1 MDHKEIIEVKGAK
14 VHNLRNI
21 NVNIPK
27 NKLIVITGV
36 SGSGKS
42 SLAFNTIYAE
52 GQRRYIESLSSYA
65 RQFLGKLEKP
75 QVDSINGISPAI
87 SIEQKSISKN
97 TRSTVGTVTEIY
109 DYLKILFSRIGKTYS
124 PISNQIV
131 KKDQISDIIDFVSKN
146 KDQTCYILTKITE
159 KDSLQ
164 SLLKRGY
171 SRLLIKNEIHKIND
185 LIENNYILQNK
196 ESSII
201 IDRILIRDDIDLQNR
216 LTESIET
223 AFFEGDGSCII
234 NLNKKNYFFSDKFE
248 LDGLKFEV
256 PSIHLFSFN
265 NPYGAC
271 RKCEGYGKIIEL
283 DSKKIIKNNTLSV
296 YEGAV
301 SCWSGQ
307 KLGKWKDRFIKNAIE
322 YNFPIHKAYKELS
335 LKELDLLWHG
345 NSKCKG
351 ILTFFQKLDE
361 KKHKIQNRVI
371 SSRYKSRKTCE
382 ECKGSRLRK
391 DAFYVKINKHSI
403 IDILNMRLSDS
414 YKFFKKLKLNKLD
427 NEIASDIIL
436 EIKTR
441 LKYLIDVGLP
451 YLTLSRQSSTLS
463 GGETQRVN
471 LTKSLGNS
479 LVGSMYILD
488 EPSIGLHSRDTKTL
502 IQTLKKLRDLGNT
515 VIVVEHDEAIMK
527 EADEIIDLGPLA
539 GINGGELVFQGNI
552 SKVKKSQ
559 HSLTAKYLSNKIE
572 IKTPK
577 HRRKWKHKISVKKIN
592 KYNIINLNVN
602 VPLDCLTLITG
613 VSGSGKST
621 MINEIINSG
630 LEEKFEGLTSKER
643 SYKSLTINT
652 NNYNKVEY
660 INQNP
665 IGRSSRSNPITY
677 IKAYDDI
684 RKLYSNQEISKVR
697 KYKNGFFSF
706 NIPGG
711 RCENC
716 KGEGEITVEM
726 QFMSDVHLQCE
737 ACKGKKFKDEVL
749 DVKFAG
755 KNIFDILNLS
765 VDESILFFKKNNC
778 QSIATKIKPLQ
789 DVGLGYIKL
798 GQSSSS
804 LSGGEAQRVKLA
816 SFLKKSQNQDKIIF
830 IFDEPTT
837 GLHFHD
843 IKKLLISFESLI
855 NNGHSIIC
863 IEHNLDIIKCADW
876 IIDLGPEG
884 GDKGGKIVFEG
895 TPENLLKCK
904 NSITAKYL
912 KEKIY

>member
-1 MDHKEIIEVKGAK
+1 MDKEDLIELKGVK

-27 NKLIVITGV
+27 NRLIVITGV

-75 QVDSINGISPAI
+75 KVDSINGISPAI

-97 TRSTVGTVTEIY
+97 TRSTVGTITEIY
-109 DYLKILFSRIGKTYS
+109 DYLKILFSRIGQTYS
-124 PISNQIV
+124 PVSNKVV
-131 KKDQISDIIDFVSKN
+131 KKDQISDIINFVSRR
-146 KDQTCYILTKITE
+146 KDETCYILTKIKDE
-159 KDSLQ
+159 DSLK
-164 SLLKRGY
+164 SLLKKGY
-171 SRLLIKNEIHKIND
+171 SRLLIQDKINKIND
-185 LIENNYILQNK
+185 LIENNSILENE
-196 ESSII
+196 ESYII
-201 IDRILIRDDIDLQNR
+201 IDRIIISNDTNLSSR
-216 LTESIET
+216 LSSSIET

-234 NLNKKNYFFSDKFE
+234 SLNNEKYHFSDKFE
-248 LDGLKFEV
+248 LDGLKFET

-271 RKCEGYGKIIEL
+271 RKCEGFGNIIEI
-283 DSKKIIKNNTLSV
+283 DNKKIIKNNTLSV
-296 YEGAV
+296 YEGVV
-301 SCWSGQ
+301 SCWSGI
-307 KLGKWKDRFIKNAIE
+307 KLGKWKDRFIKKSIE
-322 YNFPIHKAYKELS
+322 YDFPIHKSYKDLS
-335 LKELDLLWHG
+335 SKELDLLWHG
-345 NSKCKG
+345 NNECKG
-351 ILTFFQKLDE
+351 IFSFFKKLDA

-371 SSRYKSRKTCE
+371 SSRYKSRKTCN
-382 ECKGSRLRK
+382 ECEGSRLRK
-391 DAFYVKINKHSI
+391 DASYVKINKHSI
-403 IDILNMRLSDS
+403 IDILNMRLADS
-414 YKFFKKLKLNKLD
+414 YNFFKRLKLNKSE

-436 EIKTR
+436 ELKTR

-451 YLTLSRQSSTLS
+451 YLTLSRQASTLS

-471 LTKSLGNS
+471 LTTSLGSS
-479 LVGSMYILD
+479 LIGSMYILD

-502 IQTLKKLRDLGNT
+502 IKTLKGLRDLGNT
-515 VIVVEHDEAIMK
+515 VIVVEHDETIMR

-539 GINGGELVFQGNI
+539 GINGGEVVFQGKI
-552 SKVKKSQ
+552 SDMKGSED
-559 HSLTAKYLSNKIE
+559 SLTAKYISNE
-572 IKTPK
+572 IQISKPSS
-577 HRRKWKHKISVKKIN
+577 RRKWKHKISIKGIN
-592 KYNIINLNVN
+592 KYNLINIDVDI
-602 VPLDCLTLITG
+602 PLDCLTLITG

-621 MINEIINSG
+621 MVDDIINSG
-630 LEEKFEGLTSKER
+630 LQQEFEGFTTNER
-643 SYKSLTINT
+643 RYKSLSINT

-684 RKLYSNQEISKVR
+684 RKLYSNQELSKIR
-697 KYKNGFFSF
+697 KYKNGHFSF

-726 QFMSDVHLQCE
+726 QFMADVNLKCE
-737 ACKGKKFKDEVL
+737 SCKGKKFTDEIL
-749 DVKFAG
+749 QVKFGG
-755 KNIFDILNLS
+755 KNIFDILNLT
-765 VDESILFFKKNNC
+765 VDESILFFKDHDY
-778 QSIATKIKPLQ
+778 QSISTKIQPLQ

-816 SFLKKSQNQDKIIF
+816 SFLKKSQNNEKIIF

-855 NNGHSIIC
+855 KNGHSIIC

-876 IIDLGPEG
+876 VIDLGPEG
-884 GDKGGKIVFEG
+884 GDKGGEIIFQG
-895 TPENLLKCK
+895 TPEDLLKCK

-912 KEKIY
+912 KEKI